1 MVAEGVF
8 DPTQAPALISMGVRS
23 VRSGKGVRIRYPS
36 RFGTKEVEHGHVA
49 LLAKTTVNLHLA
61 LPGIIALIVGV
72 LILIFPKLLNYLV
85 AGYLIFVGVIQ
96 VFNIHI

>member
-1 MVAEGVF
+1 ME
-8 DPTQAPALISMGVRS
+8 S
-23 VRSGKGVRIRYPS
+23 VVQ
-36 RFGTKEVEHGHVA
+36 
-49 LLAKTTVNLHLA
+49 LAKTTVNLHLA

-72 LILIFPKLLNYLV
+72 LILVFPKLLNYLV